1 LRMLGAFRDDN
12 PGGSQQ
18 PTTLLVTEF
27 VSDGELFN
35 QVSTGRMGSGEP
47 VVRSVMWQLLHGV
60 NYLHKHQIGHR
71 DISLENVLISF
82 NRDEFHVRLM
92 DFGQA

>member
-1 LRMLGAFRDDN
+1 MLGAFRDDN

-35 QVSTGRMGSGEP
+35 QAG
-47 VVRSVMWQLLHGV
+47 
-60 NYLHKHQIGHR
+60 
-71 DISLENVLISF
+71 D
-82 NRDEFHVRLM
+82 RLAL
-92 DFGQA
+92 FVITAE